1 MRELVRI
8 TVWILLLCGS
18 VSFSFQEETQ
28 FKIDGKVI
36 ELEESNFESAIS
48 TFDLILV
55 DFYAPRCGH
64 CKRLAPQI
72 AVDNDGAESSGSD
85 YFDEDET

>member
-36 ELEESNFESAIS
+36 KLEESNFESAIS
-48 TFDLILV
+48 AFDLILV
-55 DFYAPRCGH
+55 HFYAPWCGH
-64 CKRLAPQI
+64 CKRLAPQ
-72 AVDNDGAESSGSD
+72 VRNLDGQQLCYAAIGIVA
-85 YFDEDET
+85 F